1 MVRVRV
7 TDSKV
12 INNPVRDV
20 YDYLADF
27 GRHGEWDQDAKS
39 FQGPPGAVEL
49 GTTFQRVDVCD
60 TVTGGALGTAQI
72 RSTKVIVREVTYL
85 ERDRWLEYKITG
97 ENGWM
102 HRIEYF
108 GLEPTL
114 EGTRLTKGTDLMYP
128 SLRRNLLWLVALLV
142 PLLWPFVILNLLWL
156 PSIIL
161 GIKLGHK
168 EKLGR
173 IRARLEAG
181 QGLNTS
187 GLPNVP

>member
-12 INNPVRDV
+12 INSPVRDV
-20 YDYLADF
+20 YDYLAEF
-27 GRHGEWDQDAKS
+27 GRHSEWDQDAKN
-39 FQGPPGAVEL
+39 FQGPPDAVEL
-49 GTTFQRVDVCD
+49 GSTFQKLDVCD
-60 TVTGGALGTAQI
+60 TVTGGALGTAAI
-72 RSTKVIVREVTYL
+72 RSTKTIVREVTYL
-85 ERDRWLEYKITG
+85 DRDRWLEYKITG

-108 GLEPTL
+108 GLEPAL

-128 SLRRNLLWLVALLV
+128 SLRRNFLWLLALIV
-142 PLLWPFVILNLLWL
+142 PLFWPFVIFNLLWL

-161 GIKLGHK
+161 GIKWGHK

-173 IRARLEAG
+173 IKARLEAR
-181 QGLNTS
+181 QRLNTG
-187 GLPNVP
+187 GLSNSP